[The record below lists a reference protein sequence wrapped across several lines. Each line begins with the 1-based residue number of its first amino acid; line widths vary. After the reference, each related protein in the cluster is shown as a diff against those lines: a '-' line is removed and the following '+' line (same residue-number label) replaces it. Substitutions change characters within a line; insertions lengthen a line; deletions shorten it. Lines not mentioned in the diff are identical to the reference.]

1 MSAND
6 VLIIRELGKGVGWAV
21 EQRDIETDY
30 LIDCIAL
37 QPTLRRAV
45 EQANGFIKEHP
56 LEVEYGI
63 RIILSE
69 GFRKRKARNQLVG

>member
-21 EQRDIETDY
+21 EQRNIETNY

-37 QPTLRRAV
+37 QPTLRRAA

-56 LEVEYGI
+56 LKVECGI
-63 RIILSE
+63 QII
-69 GFRKRKARNQLVG
+69 FREKKI